1 MTENELQNSEIG
13 YPIYLPKSEHAV
25 ERAAFSDR
33 FWQQRPPKAKNP
45 KGIANLMKATGQL
58 MHVAGAAIGVNVEN
72 EFLDKNLVKVLNGK
86 NKSSQI
92 PINPLNLKIL

>member
-1 MTENELQNSEIG
+1 MEMTENELQNSEIG

-45 KGIANLMKATGQL
+45 KATYQEHL
-58 MHVAGAAIGVNVEN
+58 INTILHAL
-72 EFLDKNLVKVLNGK
+72 EF
-86 NKSSQI
+86 
-92 PINPLNLKIL
+92 